1 MDKKTLIGLI
11 VIGAIL
17 FGFTW
22 YNASIQ
28 QKFAKEQQ
36 EQQALT
42 STEEI
47 ESADRSRERSDEGDL
62 LEQRRSGIIGCIER
76 LQDL

>member
-47 ESADRSRERSDEGDL
+47 ESADTLTAETR
-62 LEQRRSGIIGCIER
+62 Q
-76 LQDL
+76 QDT

>member
-28 QKFAKEQQ
+28 QKYAG
-36 EQQALT
+36 T
-42 STEEI
+42 
-47 ESADRSRERSDEGDL
+47 DRNTGD
-62 LEQRRSGIIGCIER
+62 RKH
-76 LQDL
+76 